1 MTVVVQY
8 SGIPSQVQ
16 ASGFTAWRRVAGGAV
31 AIGEPEMA
39 WWWFPSNDHPTDKAT
54 FDISVGVPDGVEVL
68 SNGVM
73 PRPPLPEL
81 LGWTRW
87 SWRTTTPTAT
97 YLAFLA
103 IGQYEIRT
111 DVSPD
116 GQQVI
121 TAYAD
126 NLGEFANAA
135 RASIERTS
143 EVIDWASTLFGPY
156 PFEARGGVAGPVGG
170 PGFAL
175 ETQTRPVYGPGFWR
189 RGSNLYVVV
198 HELAHQ
204 WFGDSVSVASW
215 RNIWLNEGFA
225 SYAEWLWS
233 EAVGEGTAQEVFDF
247 TYGQFPPDSPFWQ
260 VKPGDPGA
268 ADMFDGAVYD
278 RGAMTLHQLRL
289 AIGDDRFFQTLRTW
303 TEQRK
308 YGNGTTEQFQ
318 ALAEEISGRN
328 LSELFT
334 TWLFTPG
341 RPALGTAATTAT
353 APAAPKSWRKMRQAH
368 ARTHQR

>member
-1 MTVVVQY
+1 
-8 SGIPSQVQ
+8 
-16 ASGFTAWRRVAGGAV
+16 
-31 AIGEPEMA
+31 
-39 WWWFPSNDHPTDKAT
+39 
-54 FDISVGVPDGVEVL
+54 
-68 SNGVM
+68 VM
-73 PRPPLPEL
+73 PRPPTPQL

-111 DVSPD
+111 DVSPG

-126 NLGEFANAA
+126 NLGELANAA
-135 RASIERTS
+135 HASIERTS

-170 PGFAL
+170 IGFAL
-175 ETQTRPVYGPGFWR
+175 ENQTRPVYGPGFWR

-204 WFGDSVSVASW
+204 WFGDSVSVAAW

-225 SYAEWLWS
+225 TYAEWLWS
-233 EAVGEGTAQEVFDF
+233 EAIGEGTAQEMFDF
-247 TYGQFPPDSPFWQ
+247 AYAQAPPDSPFWQ

-268 ADMFDGAVYD
+268 TNIFDDAIYS

-289 AIGDDRFFQTLRTW
+289 AIGDDRFFQLLRTW
-303 TEQRK
+303 TEQRRF
-308 YGNGTTEQFQ
+308 GTATIEQFQ
-318 ALAEEISGRN
+318 ALAEQISGQN
-328 LSELFT
+328 LSQLFT

-341 RPALGTAATTAT
+341 RPELEAAAAKA
-353 APAAPKSWRKMRQAH
+353 APAEPKSWTKMRRAH
-368 ARTHQR
+368 ALMHQH